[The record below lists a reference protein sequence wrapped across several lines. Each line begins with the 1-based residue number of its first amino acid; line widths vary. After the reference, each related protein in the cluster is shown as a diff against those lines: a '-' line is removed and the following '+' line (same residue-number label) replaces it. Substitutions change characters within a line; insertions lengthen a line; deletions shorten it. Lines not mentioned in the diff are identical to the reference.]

1 MRKIFAVILICVA
14 LIVPFL
20 MFDVMPEIGD
30 PASAPNSHVSN
41 HYIENTQSIANSPN
55 MVTSVIVDFRAFDT
69 LLETTVMFLAGVCVM
84 IILADVYKTKKKV
97 IDPDKA
103 KMFRVKSG
111 DKVFRSVNKD
121 VMITILQPM
130 ILVYAIYVLFHGEV
144 SLGGGFQAGALI
156 GTVLLLDAM
165 AVPDKRNFPNIT
177 KGTSATIAGI
187 GTFIYALAGILTL
200 IGGGLFLEYEKFPW
214 NLPVLEQHSIGI
226 LTVEIG
232 VTLGVAGTIVTIM
245 NVLLEKVK
253 FDK

>member
-1 MRKIFAVILICVA
+1 MRKVFSVIVICVA
-14 LIVPFL
+14 LIVPFA
-20 MFDVMPEIGD
+20 MFEVMPQIGD
-30 PASAPNSHVSN
+30 PNSAPNSHVSV

-84 IILADVYKTKKKV
+84 IILAGVYKTKKRV
-97 IDPDKA
+97 IDPGES
-103 KMFRVKSG
+103 KMLRVRSG
-111 DKVFRSVNKD
+111 EKVFRSINKD
-121 VMITILQPM
+121 VIITLLQPM
-130 ILVYAIYVLFHGEV
+130 ILVYAVYVLFHGEV

-177 KGTSATIAGI
+177 KGTSAMIAGI
-187 GTFIYALAGILTL
+187 GTFIYATAGILTL

-214 NLPVLEQHSIGI
+214 NVPLLEQHSIGI
-226 LTVEIG
+226 LMVEIG